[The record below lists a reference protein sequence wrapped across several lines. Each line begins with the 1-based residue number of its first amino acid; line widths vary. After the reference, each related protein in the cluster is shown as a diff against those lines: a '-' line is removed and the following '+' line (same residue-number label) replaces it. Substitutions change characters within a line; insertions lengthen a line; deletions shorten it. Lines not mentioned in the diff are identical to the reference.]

1 MATEISIQFGKKV
14 RELRRQRGWRQ
25 IDLAAHAK
33 LSETYICELEKG
45 KWEIGISTLEQLAG
59 ALGIKPSDLLKAIGQ

>member
-1 MATEISIQFGKKV
+1 MATQICVQFGKKV
-14 RELRRQRGWRQ
+14 RELRKAKGWRQ

-45 KWEIGISTLEQLAG
+45 KWEIGLVTLERLAE
-59 ALGIKPSDLLKAIGQ
+59 ALGVKVSELMQAIGR